1 MPQVVQ
7 ENYVGKIY
15 IDFEEMKKRF
25 VEVKK
30 TFNAENAKKFFNK
43 NYDNNSHKSNNSNKS
58 SQSRKSSKSS
68 QTDQVT
74 YFFTH

>member
-15 IDFEEMKKRF
+15 IDFGELRKRF

-30 TFNAENAKKFFNK
+30 TFNAENAKKAFNK
-43 NYDNNSHKSNNSNKS
+43 NYDNNSHRSNNSNKS
-58 SQSRKSSKSS
+58 SQSRKSSKS